1 MSIPTI
7 DEKKEKIKA
16 SKREHDKKRANLPQ
30 FPKIFIDTETESK
43 INDLLTIY
51 ATKKEILIEG
61 INILHKKSKNKC

>member
-16 SKREHDKKRANLPQ
+16 SKREHDKKRASLPQ
-30 FPKIFIDTETESK
+30 FPKLFIDTETESK

-51 ATKKEILIEG
+51 ATKKEILIES
-61 INILHKKSKNKC
+61 INLLHKKNKNKY